1 MWLRARR
8 RGMHKSYHH
17 AATRCSWVAA
27 PAPRAPLVG
36 DSRRRRWPCVQGD
49 TRCRVERIGT
59 YSEREQVRI
68 IGLQVLD
75 VVNPL
80 AEQEMVSPVDI
91 GFKVLA
97 IRLGQVAEIRS
108 VRDLIGEM
116 ENRPEKLGE

>member
-1 MWLRARR
+1 MRLRARR
-8 RGMHKSYHH
+8 RGLHKSYHH

-36 DSRRRRWPCVQGD
+36 YSRRRRRPSLQGD
-49 TRCRVERIGT
+49 ARRKIERIGT
-59 YSEREQVRI
+59 YSEREQIRI

-80 AEQEMVSPVDI
+80 AEQEMVSPADI
-91 GFKVLA
+91 GFEVLA